1 MRKGL
6 KVAGAV
12 LLCIVLLFGLGWAV
26 QGNSFF
32 IFKVFNPKIE
42 QVRRNTFEQSRAFNE
57 GQMQHLASIQA
68 QFATATPEQ
77 QKALAQLVMQNYA
90 AYDVSKLTP
99 QLQDFYY
106 QCQTLSMMG
115 Q

>member
-1 MRKGL
+1 M
-6 KVAGAV
+6 
-12 LLCIVLLFGLGWAV
+12 ID
-26 QGNSFF
+26 
-32 IFKVFNPKIE
+32 IFKIIGIIILCLIIILGVVWISQGADFFLYKVFAPKYE

-57 GQMQHLASIQA
+57 GERQHLASIQA

-77 QKALAQLVMQNYA
+77 QHALANLVMQNYA

-106 QCQTLSMMG
+106 QCQSLVMG
-115 Q
+115 K

>member
-1 MRKGL
+1 MSVL
-6 KVAGAV
+6 KVIGVV
-12 LLCIVLLFGLGWAV
+12 LLCVVLLFGVGFAI
-26 QGNSFF
+26 QGADFF
-32 IFKVFNPKIE
+32 MYQVFAPKYE

-57 GQMQHLASIQA
+57 GQMQHLRSIQA

-106 QCQTLSMMG
+106 QCQTLVMG
-115 Q
+115 R